1 MIRKYVIFIVIILLT
16 MYTTETNIR
25 VRYGETDQMGYAY
38 YANYALYFEVGR
50 TEMLRSLGFTYREW
64 EEKGILL
71 PVKSLSIDYIS
82 PARYD
87 DLLTIRTTVIEL
99 PSARITFGYEVL
111 NEKKQLICTG
121 RTVLVF
127 VDAASRRP
135 SRPPESFLAILKKR
149 SATS

>member
-1 MIRKYVIFIVIILLT
+1 

>member
-1 MIRKYVIFIVIILLT
+1 

-111 NEKKQLICTG
+111 NEKKQIICTG